1 MRRGRENAS
10 ARAPAVA
17 GAFYPADADT
27 LRREVSA
34 LLDAARPP
42 DLSAPPKAL
51 IVPHAGYVYS
61 GAVAAAAYALLRESR
76 RTVRRV
82 VLIGPSHRVPLA
94 GIAAPEA
101 DYFLTPLGTIPLDL
115 PLRRELLRRGG
126 IVESDWPHATEH
138 CLEVQLPFLQLVLPE
153 FTLLPLV
160 AGSASPQQVASVLAD
175 AWGGDETLVIVSSDL
190 SHYHRYDA
198 ARMIDAATCAA
209 IRAFDT
215 GLSDEQACGAVG
227 INGLLYLAREL
238 GLETTE
244 IARCNSGDTAGD
256 RLRVVGYAAFAL
268 HTPRLL

>member
-1 MRRGRENAS
+1 
-10 ARAPAVA
+10 
-17 GAFYPADADT
+17 
-27 LRREVSA
+27 
-34 LLDAARPP
+34 
-42 DLSAPPKAL
+42 
-51 IVPHAGYVYS
+51 
-61 GAVAAAAYALLRESR
+61 
-76 RTVRRV
+76 

-94 GIAAPEA
+94 GIAVPEA

-115 PLRRELLRRGG
+115 PLRSQLLRRGG
-126 IVESDWPHATEH
+126 IVESDWPHASEH
-138 CLEVQLPFLQLVLPE
+138 CLEVQLPFLQLILPE

-175 AWGGDETLVIVSSDL
+175 AWGADETLVIVSSDL

-238 GLETTE
+238 GLDTTE

>member
-1 MRRGRENAS
+1 VQLREKQKVKRIYGVLEDQFRRYFEQAERTRGITGETLLQRTI
-10 ARAPAVA
+10 AR
-17 GAFYPADADT
+17 
-27 LRREVSA
+27 LRGPELGLGDVS
-34 LLDAARPP
+34 
-42 DLSAPPKAL
+42 
-51 IVPHAGYVYS
+51 IFV
-61 GAVAAAAYALLRESR
+61 VAAAAYALLRESR

-82 VLIGPSHRVPLA
+82 VLIGPSHRVPLT
-94 GIAAPEA
+94 GIAVPEA

-115 PLRRELLRRGG
+115 PLRSELLRRGG
-126 IVESDWPHATEH
+126 IVESDWPHASEH
-138 CLEVQLPFLQLVLPE
+138 CLEVQLPFLQLILPE

-238 GLETTE
+238 GLDTTE